1 MLLTQKAAYC
11 ELKSFFFHIDK
22 LDQLGYS
29 VLLSCPQTQFKE
41 TGD

>member
-1 MLLTQKAAYC
+1 MLFTQKAAYC
-11 ELKSFFFHIDK
+11 ELKFFFHIDE